1 MPSPRWSV
9 RFQPVRLPGRTPS
22 VPSRWRRAGKP
33 GWARAG
39 KVQTSEDQ
47 PSAPG
52 LAWDEGWPPFHAL
65 PLPGFTFYSKNVLL
79 PANLQNLVRAPE
91 RGRCDF
97 TRLICRPGCRIPPG
111 SAPPAAGLPAGPSAA
126 LVVSRGRRRS
136 CLEPVCSAVGETGLS
151 VGAMGE
157 WAFPVGLASRLLTTQ
172 FLLVEAVL

>member
-1 MPSPRWSV
+1 MAPGGKTGVGPLCQV
-9 RFQPVRLPGRTPS
+9 R
-22 VPSRWRRAGKP
+22 
-33 GWARAG
+33 ARAG

-91 RGRCDF
+91 RGCCDF